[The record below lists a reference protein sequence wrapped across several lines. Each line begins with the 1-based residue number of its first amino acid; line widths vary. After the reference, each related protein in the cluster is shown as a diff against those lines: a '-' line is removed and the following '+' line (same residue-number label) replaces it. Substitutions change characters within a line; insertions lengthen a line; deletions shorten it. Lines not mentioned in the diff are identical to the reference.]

1 VRKRPTRP
9 PRFAAVPNETVDDA
23 VQLDFMALAL
33 LTVLLRHRDGWDIT
47 MAEVGAKYGY
57 GRDAMANAMGLLQ
70 VARYVVKIRLM
81 SAENNQW
88 STEVCVY
95 DTPATDAEVTAL
107 LAEASNEP
115 NVRVAQV
122 IEPTKSALEN
132 AAKRRA
138 KLQPKGRQRAPS
150 IAVPRVPGNPD
161 SGATCGNAA
170 SPQVGPDCRDS
181 RQPGDPAVFKKTVGK
196 KTEEDEEPV
205 PDGRRPSTGSRGSR
219 AGGSAASGNS
229 KPLFSRQERVQYN
242 TFVAALPGP
251 LKALVPKGLPQPLV
265 RAVLDATAADNPAA
279 RTVEQLVE
287 YRLMPKWDRYYSN
300 QGKAGPIDKPV
311 GVLVT
316 MLRHD
321 TECQDPRCDERTDVD
336 TGEPCRLCELRGV
349 DRRADRARN
358 AAQGTQ
364 DSQQAPPT
372 RVVIPFQAAPL
383 PGRALCA
390 CGNPYFPSP
399 EIDDARC
406 GECRGNT
413 LRPVGATVVGDP
425 VRGAA
430 AARGAMKDKAERP
443 RR

>member
-138 KLQPKGRQRAPS
+138 KLQPKGRQRAP
-150 IAVPRVPGNPD
+150 
-161 SGATCGNAA
+161 ATA
-170 SPQVGPDCRDS
+170 SPSSPD
-181 RQPGDPAVFKKTVGK
+181 
-196 KTEEDEEPV
+196 
-205 PDGRRPSTGSRGSR
+205 
-219 AGGSAASGNS
+219 
-229 KPLFSRQERVQYN
+229 
-242 TFVAALPGP
+242 
-251 LKALVPKGLPQPLV
+251 
-265 RAVLDATAADNPAA
+265 
-279 RTVEQLVE
+279 
-287 YRLMPKWDRYYSN
+287 
-300 QGKAGPIDKPV
+300 
-311 GVLVT
+311 
-316 MLRHD
+316 
-321 TECQDPRCDERTDVD
+321 
-336 TGEPCRLCELRGV
+336 
-349 DRRADRARN
+349 RN
-358 AAQGTQ
+358 ASST
-364 DSQQAPPT
+364 T
-372 RVVIPFQAAPL
+372 
-383 PGRALCA
+383 
-390 CGNPYFPSP
+390 PSWRP
-399 EIDDARC
+399 CPAR
-406 GECRGNT
+406 
-413 LRPVGATVVGDP
+413 
-425 VRGAA
+425 
-430 AARGAMKDKAERP
+430 
-443 RR
+443 